1 MDIKDLEYFTVICK
15 YQNIAKAARS
25 LYITPQG
32 LSKIVKNLE
41 MELGTTLLHRTG
53 SGIALT
59 QSGEYLSQHLPE
71 FLHSYHQMC
80 NEVRCIAQRE
90 THEIHLL
97 SAYGILRLVT
107 PDCLAAFSARYPHIR
122 LSYQEFPDR
131 QVEQRFLDGEGD
143 VAFTVGRSALKHV
156 DATPMEKFEIKMM
169 VHKDNPLAQKPT
181 ADIQDLATGPLYI
194 ESTEFNIHHE
204 IMDRCHATGVTPTIA
219 FESSGFSLCQKLVS
233 QNKGIS
239 VIVDFISDD
248 MQHSNLRLLPF
259 SDGPYYWETYM
270 LTRRGEAPNPDVRLF
285 RDFVMEWMHKIKSG
299 EIQR

>member
-59 QSGEYLSQHLPE
+59 ESGEYLSQHLPE
-71 FLHSYHQMC
+71 FLHSYHQMY

-107 PDCLAAFSARYPHIR
+107 PDCLAAFAARYPHIR
-122 LSYQEFPDR
+122 LSYREFPDR

-156 DATPMEKFEIKMM
+156 DATPMEKFEIKLM
-169 VHKDNPLAQKPT
+169 VHKDNPLCQKPA
-181 ADIQDLATGPLYI
+181 ADIRDLAAVPLYI

-204 IMDRCHATGVTPTIA
+204 IMDRCKAAGVTPTIA
-219 FESSGFSLCQKLVS
+219 FESSGFSLCQKMVS

-248 MQHSNLRLLPF
+248 MQHSSLRLLPF

-270 LTRRGEAPNPDVRLF
+270 LTRRGETPTPDVLLF
-285 RDFVMEWMHKIKSG
+285 RDFVLEWMHKIKLG
-299 EIQR
+299 EIRR